1 MDYLMILFIILAVGT
16 LNVACFFIG
25 AKVGQKVVKDEPLE
39 LPSLNPLEKVR
50 ENRARKA
57 AAAEEERVNTIYQ
70 NLDAYNGTGE
80 GQKDIPRG

>member
-39 LPSLNPLEKVR
+39 LPSLNPLEKILR
-50 ENRARKA
+50 HANA
-57 AAAEEERVNTIYQ
+57 
-70 NLDAYNGTGE
+70 
-80 GQKDIPRG
+80 GQ